1 MRRPSP
7 AINKRRRATHYRISF
22 MTESFDI
29 TPKTT
34 EQTLIAVIGKSV
46 AEVTNNER
54 LRSSYYTVEA
64 NY

>member
-1 MRRPSP
+1 
-7 AINKRRRATHYRISF
+7 